1 MDAGIA
7 LTHVIWSGW
16 VKNKTTSI
24 LAFDIAQF
32 FPSLNH
38 CLLTLSLKKAGLNP
52 KVTSFFV
59 DFLVRRKTNYM

>member
-7 LTHVIWSGW
+7 LIHFICIGW
-16 VKNKTTSI
+16 IKNISTSI

-38 CLLTLSLKKAGLNP
+38 CLLVLILGKAEFESRVVN
-52 KVTSFFV
+52 FFS
-59 DFLVRRKTNYM
+59 NYLIDR